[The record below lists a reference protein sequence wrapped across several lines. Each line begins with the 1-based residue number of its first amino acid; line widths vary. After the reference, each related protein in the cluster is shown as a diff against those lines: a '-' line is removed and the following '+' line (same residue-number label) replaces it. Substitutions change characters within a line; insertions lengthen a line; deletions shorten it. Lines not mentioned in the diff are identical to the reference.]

1 VRLLFFPGIKEFR
14 SVGLSIGDFPIIR
27 DQIPQSRT
35 SQYNVR
41 LLFFPDI
48 KEFSSF
54 GFVHPDLQSGG
65 SAVSRS
71 FGINSHRAEPHNICE
86 AFLFFP
92 GIKEFRSV
100 GFEHRRWPDH
110 SGSTPTEP
118 HIICEA
124 FLFSQVLMSLAQFG
138 FVHPDLQSGGLAV
151 SRTFGINSHRASQY
165 IVRL

>member
-100 GFEHRRWPDH
+100 GFEHRRFPDH
-110 SGSTPTEP
+110 SGSTPTEQSLTLFVRLLFFP
-118 HIICEA
+118 GIKEFRSVGLSIGGFPIIRDQ
-124 FLFSQVLMSLAQFG
+124 L
-138 FVHPDLQSGGLAV
+138 PQS
-151 SRTFGINSHRASQY
+151 RASHY
-165 IVRL
+165 L